1 MCLHHH
7 TAARNF
13 IHECVLLRVDGRNKN
28 KQKGKERQTELVS
41 RVRLKQP
48 KALFSPRP
56 LLRPTRFGGVT
67 AHTAAG
73 ARGQPAS
80 SPALPSPRGERFP
93 LKYEA
98 LQQEVKA
105 PRKAA
110 HSRPCPASVE
120 GPREARGPAHLR
132 GGRAGPGAGA
142 RAPASPASRCLL
154 TEFQGQA
161 ARYGAHPPSLG
172 TSVSPLTRFPLQGE
186 APKAG
191 QYLT

>member
-1 MCLHHH
+1 M
-7 TAARNF
+7 RSPSSQRK
-13 IHECVLLRVDGRNKN
+13 EQ
-28 KQKGKERQTELVS
+28 KQKGKQRQTELVS

-56 LLRPTRFGGVT
+56 PLRPTRFGGVT

-73 ARGQPAS
+73 DRGQPEP
-80 SPALPSPRGERFP
+80 SPALPSPRAERFL

-110 HSRPCPASVE
+110 HSRPCPASTE
-120 GPREARGPAHLR
+120 GPREARVPTHLR
-132 GGRAGPGAGA
+132 GGRAGPGAGV

-161 ARYGAHPPSLG
+161 ARCGAHPPSLG
-172 TSVSPLTRFPLQGE
+172 TCLPADSVPSSGRGS
-186 APKAG
+186 
-191 QYLT
+191 